1 MNVRRGDTVLVLAGK
16 DRGKRG
22 TVERV
27 EKTKRGLGVVV
38 PGLNMAKRHL
48 KARSRTQQAGIIDLP
63 VPIHVSNVQVVCPR
77 CNRPTRIGHATLE
90 IANPAHKRAIDDVE
104 VGRQVAGHLRVAFEV
119 DDARAAT
126 ERAVEAGA
134 DLVAPPTR
142 TPWGSLNSRLDAP
155 AGLHVTLFQE
165 LGGEEGVPPGVVA
178 EPGARDDPAAGGS

>member
-1 MNVRRGDTVLVLAGK
+1 SDNTPQRPAVRQLRLVVEADDYDAALAFYRDVLGLPERIAYADGED
-16 DRGKRG
+16 DR
-22 TVERV
+22 VAILDV
-27 EKTKRGLGVVV
+27 
-38 PGLNMAKRHL
+38 
-48 KARSRTQQAGIIDLP
+48 
-63 VPIHVSNVQVVCPR
+63 
-77 CNRPTRIGHATLE
+77 GHATLE

-119 DDARAAT
+119 DDARVAT
-126 ERAVEAGA
+126 DRAVEAGA
-134 DLVAPPTR
+134 ELVAPPTR

>member
-1 MNVRRGDTVLVLAGK
+1 MSDNT
-16 DRGKRG
+16 
-22 TVERV
+22 
-27 EKTKRGLGVVV
+27 
-38 PGLNMAKRHL
+38 P
-48 KARSRTQQAGIIDLP
+48 Q
-63 VPIHVSNVQVVCPR
+63 
-77 CNRPTRIGHATLE
+77 RPTVRQLRLVVEADDYDAALAFYRDVLGLPERIAYADGEDDRVAILDVGHATLE

-119 DDARAAT
+119 DDARVAT
-126 ERAVEAGA
+126 DRAVEAGA
-134 DLVAPPTR
+134 ELVAPPTR